1 MQIPTSKELQI
12 KIIPEDEEPNIS
24 LKYLLSTISVFINNK
39 SSKIEYKELLIEEKR
54 LLKRLLIVWVMVS
67 TIFICSFSKITPL
80 YFKQLK
86 FLLQK
91 ELNLLQV

>member
-24 LKYLLSTISVFINNK
+24 LKYSLSTISVFINNK

-80 YFKQLK
+80 YFLMH
-86 FLLQK
+86 LYLQ
-91 ELNLLQV
+91 